1 MSERGSHTPLR
12 WLADEG
18 SMEVFVEQRRGRGSM
33 SESGG
38 NAAPLEVFGF
48 GDQTEPSSSVRFVD
62 NVTRGR
68 RRRRVSKLEGLKY
81 LEA

>member
-1 MSERGSHTPLR
+1 MSDSGSHTPLR

-38 NAAPLEVFGF
+38 NAAPLLYLFLATKLSRAREVLFC
-48 GDQTEPSSSVRFVD
+48 SVD
-62 NVTRGR
+62 NVTRGPQR
-68 RRRRVSKLEGLKY
+68 PEASVFTLE
-81 LEA
+81 

>member
-1 MSERGSHTPLR
+1 MSGSGSHTPLR

-38 NAAPLEVFGF
+38 NAAPLPYLLLATKLSRVPLFA
-48 GDQTEPSSSVRFVD
+48 SSTTLHEED
-62 NVTRGR
+62 DDDG
-68 RRRRVSKLEGLKY
+68 
-81 LEA
+81 